1 MRSEKQQKH
10 RFYIGML
17 SLSAFSKNRNGMRM
31 DKTRERIIE
40 LCLHLFGE
48 TKAEVK
54 RNNKSVDK
62 LMQIFEQIKKQ
73 DGYAEAVYTDLLNY
87 DDDRV
92 RFEAAVCCLKLK
104 KRVREAEAVLKCI
117 SRQNAN
123 PLISFSAETVLNKW
137 KEDGQL

>member
-1 MRSEKQQKH
+1 
-10 RFYIGML
+10 
-17 SLSAFSKNRNGMRM
+17 M

-73 DGYAEAVYTDLLNY
+73 EGYVEAVYTDLLNY

-104 KRVREAEAVLKCI
+104 KRVREAETVLKCI
-117 SRQNAN
+117 SRQNSN
-123 PLISFSAETVLNKW
+123 PLISFSAEMVLNKR

>member
-1 MRSEKQQKH
+1 MKNNKSTV
-10 RFYIGML
+10 FYIGML
-17 SLSAFSKNRNGMRM
+17 SLSAFSKNRNGIRM

-48 TKAEVK
+48 TKVEVK
-54 RNNKSVDK
+54 RNNKSADK
-62 LMQIFEQIKKQ
+62 LARIFEQIKKQ
-73 DGYAEAVYTDLLNY
+73 EGYAEAVYTDLLNY

-104 KRVREAEAVLKCI
+104 KRVREAKMVLKCI

-123 PLISFSAETVLNKW
+123 PLISFSAEMVLNK
-137 KEDGQL
+137 

>member
-1 MRSEKQQKH
+1 
-10 RFYIGML
+10 
-17 SLSAFSKNRNGMRM
+17 M
-31 DKTRERIIE
+31 DKTQQRIIE

-62 LMQIFEQIKKQ
+62 LARIFEQIKKQ

-104 KRVREAEAVLKCI
+104 KKVREAETVLKCI

>member
-1 MRSEKQQKH
+1 MLFQKTETE
-10 RFYIGML
+10 YEIAQLG
-17 SLSAFSKNRNGMRM
+17 RNVS
-31 DKTRERIIE
+31 
-40 LCLHLFGE
+40 GE

-73 DGYAEAVYTDLLNY
+73 EGYAEAVYTDLLNY

-104 KRVREAEAVLKCI
+104 KRVREAETVLKCI
-117 SRQNAN
+117 SRQNSN
-123 PLISFSAETVLNKW
+123 PLISFSAEMVLNKW

>member
-1 MRSEKQQKH
+1 
-10 RFYIGML
+10 
-17 SLSAFSKNRNGMRM
+17 M

-104 KRVREAEAVLKCI
+104 KRVREAETVLKCI
-117 SRQNAN
+117 SRQNSK
-123 PLISFSAETVLNKW
+123 PLISFSAEMVLNKW

>member
-1 MRSEKQQKH
+1 
-10 RFYIGML
+10 
-17 SLSAFSKNRNGMRM
+17 M

-62 LMQIFEQIKKQ
+62 LIKKQ
-73 DGYAEAVYTDLLNY
+73 EGYVEAVYTDLLNY

-104 KRVREAEAVLKCI
+104 KRVREAETVLKCI
-117 SRQNAN
+117 SRQNSN
-123 PLISFSAETVLNKW
+123 PLISFSAEMVLNKQ